1 MVVCEHD
8 LEQKIKDKEA
18 DGDQRPLFQ
27 VWLLS
32 DAEWGLEKNTHFTR
46 NRLFLYLRIQ
56 FILSSFIS

>member
-1 MVVCEHD
+1 MI
-8 LEQKIKDKEA
+8 LNKKDKEA

-46 NRLFLYLRIQ
+46 KRFFLYLKIQ